1 MLLNLKKIL
10 TENIIISFLLF
21 FFIVFFSDY
30 FLLNLNLKLNLL
42 NFFFLTN
49 IYELFNLDKINY
61 YKNNIFISFVIFSLI
76 FQLYIISFLYSN
88 FKKKISYFFNLLFF
102 ISFIYFFLNL
112 VKFEFNFL
120 PFDSF

>member
-42 NFFFLTN
+42 NFFFLKN

-88 FKKKISYFFNLLFF
+88 FKKKISFFFNLLFF